1 MASALNVK
9 QLING
14 LGPYEKKED
23 YPALIQ
29 LAQFARSNHEALL
42 AVVERIPFGAGDS
55 HDALLRRQV
64 RCELV
69 GYLAN
74 CVPGLIT
81 ILEERTELFLRSN
94 KVDYDE
100 DTLAHQ
106 VVYTLSD
113 IGAPAAPAVPAL
125 INAMH
130 ASPRTTGSRI
140 AFVLG
145 RIGGEEAIRTLNCM
159 WTNDWDRKLRES
171 CIGALKELGERAHAV
186 QLRIINEEGDVFDRA
201 AALYSLQETGYPEK
215 DLAAL
220 ALSWLNDNCSV
231 NLKEAAIL
239 VLGNLKDPSEARA
252 ILPKLTKRRCSIRSQ
267 LTQTKEE
274 YKRSLRRVH
283 S

>member
-1 MASALNVK
+1 
-9 QLING
+9 
-14 LGPYEKKED
+14 
-23 YPALIQ
+23 
-29 LAQFARSNHEALL
+29 
-42 AVVERIPFGAGDS
+42 
-55 HDALLRRQV
+55 
-64 RCELV
+64 
-69 GYLAN
+69 
-74 CVPGLIT
+74 
-81 ILEERTELFLRSN
+81 
-94 KVDYDE
+94 
-100 DTLAHQ
+100 
-106 VVYTLSD
+106 
-113 IGAPAAPAVPAL
+113 
-125 INAMH
+125 
-130 ASPRTTGSRI
+130 
-140 AFVLG
+140 
-145 RIGGEEAIRTLNCM
+145 
-159 WTNDWDRKLRES
+159 
-171 CIGALKELGERAHAV
+171 V